1 MTGGPVWHLL
11 TGEYPPIPG
20 GVGDYTALL
29 AAGLA
34 ETGADVHV
42 WTTQADGPTPA
53 AEGVT
58 VHRERPGWSPDD
70 LKLLGESLDAFPK
83 PRRFVVQYA
92 PNAWGYKGLNL
103 GFCRWVLGRAHA
115 GDEVRVMFHEV
126 AYPFEPFGKPTRWV
140 LAAAHR
146 VMARTLMKASTY
158 VDVSIPAWEATLRR
172 CAPEV
177 RLPIGRRPV
186 PSNIPVV
193 DDPDGVA
200 EVRRRV
206 APGGEAIVGSFSS
219 FSSLTGPLLSAA
231 LPKVLL
237 GSPGRVGLLIG
248 HGGDAMAAR
257 LSAAYPEL
265 KGRILATGAVAPA
278 DVSRHLQA
286 CDLAIQTYPDGV
298 TGRRGSVM
306 ALLAHGVPVAT
317 NRGRLSEAFWA
328 ESAAVSLAPEPQA
341 GAIVRAAEALLADPA
356 ERERVGAAGRD
367 LHERR
372 FAIGRTVEALV
383 GLAPQA
389 SS

>member
-1 MTGGPVWHLL
+1 MTGRPVWHLL

-34 ETGADVHV
+34 ETGAEVHV
-42 WTTQADGPTPA
+42 WTTHADGPTPA

-58 VHRERPGWSPDD
+58 VHRDCGRWSRDD
-70 LKLLGESLDAFPK
+70 LKRLGATLEAFPT
-83 PRRFVVQYA
+83 PRRLVVQYA

-103 GFCRWVLGRAHA
+103 GFCRWVLGRARA

-126 AYPFEPFGKPTRWV
+126 AYPFEPLGKPTRWV

-158 VDVSIPAWEATLRR
+158 VDVTIPAWETTLRR
-172 CAPEV
+172 CAPDA
-177 RLPIGRRPV
+177 RLPVGCRPV

-193 DDPDGVA
+193 DDPEGVA

-206 APGGEAIVGSFSS
+206 APKGEAIVGSFSS
-219 FSSLTGPLLSAA
+219 FSSLTGPLLSAV

-237 GSPGRVGLLIG
+237 GGQGRVGLLVG
-248 HGGDAMAAR
+248 HGGDAMATR
-257 LSAAYPEL
+257 LTAAHPEL
-265 KGRILATGAVAPA
+265 RGRLHATGAVAPGE
-278 DVSRHLQA
+278 VSRHLQA

-306 ALLAHGVPVAT
+306 AVLAHGVPVAT
-317 NRGRLSEAFWA
+317 NLGRLSESLWA
-328 ESAAVSLAPEPQA
+328 ESGGVSLAASPVA
-341 GAIVRAAEALLADPA
+341 DAIVRAAESLLADPA
-356 ERERVGAAGRD
+356 ERERVGAAGRE

-383 GLAPQA
+383 GLTPQA
-389 SS
+389 SP